1 VGQSSDPQPDDA
13 ERARLL
19 GLWSGEFGDAYVS
32 RNDQAARY
40 RGPFWDELL
49 GRFPVASALEVGCN
63 VGGNLE
69 HVARIV
75 GAERCAAV
83 DVNEAALAIACER
96 IPGADLRLAP
106 ADALPFADA
115 SFELAF
121 TMTVLIHL
129 PATVLPRAMAEI
141 VRCSSRYV
149 LCGEYHA
156 DEPTEVHYRGHDG
169 ALFKRDWGALYQELH
184 PGLRLL
190 DRGFLPRDEKDA
202 WDDVTWWL
210 FEQR

>member
-1 VGQSSDPQPDDA
+1 VARVVGP
-13 ERARLL
+13 
-19 GLWSGEFGDAYVS
+19 
-32 RNDQAARY
+32 
-40 RGPFWDELL
+40 
-49 GRFPVASALEVGCN
+49 
-63 VGGNLE
+63 E
-69 HVARIV
+69 HVA
-75 GAERCAAV
+75 GV
-83 DVNEAALAIACER
+83 DVNEGALAIARER

-106 ADALPFADA
+106 ADALPFGDGA
-115 SFELAF
+115 FELVF

-129 PATVLPRAMAEI
+129 PARVLPAAMREV
-141 VRCSSRYV
+141 VRTSSRYV

-169 ALFKRDWGALYQELH
+169 ALFKRDWGALYAELH

-190 DRGFLPRDEKDA
+190 DRGFLPNDEQAA